1 MGTSDFSIGRAEDRY
16 WRGFRGG
23 WWALCLTWCIAAFS
37 TTPGL
42 QGAEPT
48 STVQAGRIL
57 KVLPHLLDAE
67 GRVARAP
74 SLFQRDAY
82 QSHLRQ
88 HPEKVSTQRFD
99 VHCKVHR
106 RANSELQLRLTLR
119 TANRPESEP
128 VILEAPVKSGLWG
141 RAWQSLTLDPEVY
154 RTAGKVVA
162 WRMEM
167 LENGTVISSQSSFL
181 W

>member
-1 MGTSDFSIGRAEDRY
+1 MVV
-16 WRGFRGG
+16 
-23 WWALCLTWCIAAFS
+23 FS
-37 TTPGL
+37 TAPGL
-42 QGAEPT
+42 RAAGPAT
-48 STVQAGRIL
+48 TVQAGRIL
-57 KVLPHLLDAE
+57 KVLPHLVDAD

-99 VHCKVHR
+99 VQCKVLR
-106 RANSELQLRLTLR
+106 RPTRELQLRLTLR

-141 RAWQSLTLDPEVY
+141 RAWQSLTLDPELY

-162 WRMEM
+162 WRMEL